1 MRILGKAW
9 IVQLELLPRFLDEL
23 LQVGWGDGE
32 RGALRL
38 DVGLFDVSHFHLGHF
53 RWVTFMFG
61 HFVVRHFGMR
71 HLILQSTK
79 TL

>member
-38 DVGLFDVSHFHLGHF
+38 DVGLFDARPGSAEGIGLGDGLGNDLPPLISHQ
-53 RWVTFMFG
+53 
-61 HFVVRHFGMR
+61 
-71 HLILQSTK
+71 IP
-79 TL
+79 